1 MSDVEDFLFSGT
13 GPALPTVKFEN
24 VGDKVKLRVQK
35 IDVAPQY
42 EFGTDVP
49 KLDKSGQVRKQMIVT
64 GTDMESGEDVK
75 LYASKGSMIYAIKSA
90 VAAAGVSNMADVING
105 MLIVQRDQDAEPT
118 TKGWSGAHQFKAK
131 FEQSKAPATIDDLI

>member
-13 GPALPTVKFEN
+13 GPSLPAVKFET

-35 IDVAPQY
+35 IDTAPQY

-49 KLDKSGQVRKQMIVT
+49 KLDKTGQVRKQLIIT
-64 GTDMESGEDVK
+64 GTDMASGEDVK
-75 LYASKGSMIYAIKSA
+75 LYAAKWSMIAAIKDA
-90 VAAAGVSNMADVING
+90 IAAAGITNVADVVGG

-118 TKGWSGAHQFKAK
+118 TKGWAGAHQFKAK
-131 FEQSKAPATIDDLI
+131 FEPSKQSASIDDLI

>member
-24 VGDKVKLRVQK
+24 VGDKVKLRLQK
-35 IDVAPQY
+35 IDVAPQ
-42 EFGTDVP
+42 FQHGTDVP
-49 KLDKSGQVRKQMIVT
+49 KLDKTGQVMKMLIIT

-75 LYASKGSMIYAIKSA
+75 LYASKGNMIYNIKAA

-118 TKGWSGAHQFKAK
+118 TKGWAGAHQFKAK
-131 FEQSKAPATIDDLI
+131 FEKSKAPATIDDLI

>member
-13 GPALPTVKFEN
+13 GPKLPTVKFEN

-42 EFGTDVP
+42 VFGTDTPV
-49 KLDKSGQVRKQMIVT
+49 LDNAGQVKKQLVIT

-75 LYASKGSMIYAIKSA
+75 LYASKGALIYTIKAAI
-90 VAAAGVSNMADVING
+90 AATTSSLAEVVGGI
-105 MLIVQRDQDAEPT
+105 LIVQRDQDAEPT

-131 FEQSKAPATIDDLI
+131 FDAPKPAASIEDLI